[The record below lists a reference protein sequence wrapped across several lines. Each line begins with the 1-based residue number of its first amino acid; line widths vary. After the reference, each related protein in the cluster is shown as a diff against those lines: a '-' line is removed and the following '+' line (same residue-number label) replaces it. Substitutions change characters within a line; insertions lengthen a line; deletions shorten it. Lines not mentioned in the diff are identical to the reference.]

1 MSSAATLTPPVH
13 AAISVPKIRPLLFTS
28 RTRAHAT
35 LFRRKLLGVS
45 QLATQASQA
54 ARCIPREP
62 APLCC
67 SAWPGSCVPRGAAHW
82 ECTQC
87 GLQDDHLV
95 AQAPGAAHENAL
107 VERPRRF
114 ALPHGQLSVPQHILC
129 DPSVS
134 CGGMDPVGR
143 LGGQPRRGTETLLFR
158 PRSGLCKGA
167 SMHASP
173 HAQLPDRA
181 LLRSCIR
188 TC

>member
-13 AAISVPKIRPLLFTS
+13 ATFSEDPPVDISHPCARNPLQEETAGSVSACCLNIAGGPRHSPQARASLLQCPAGQLRPE
-28 RTRAHAT
+28 
-35 LFRRKLLGVS
+35 
-45 QLATQASQA
+45 
-54 ARCIPREP
+54 RCC
-62 APLCC
+62 PL
-67 SAWPGSCVPRGAAHW
+67 
-82 ECTQC
+82 ECMQC

-95 AQAPGAAHENAL
+95 PEAPGAAQENAL

-114 ALPHGQLSVPQHILC
+114 ALPHGPLSVPQHILC